1 MTLKTEKKR
10 RWIWYVHIY
19 YDVIR
24 QLKDRNRVVNS
35 SVLKTTMIGESQAEA
50 ESLST
55 YKRTMNYLK
64 GKVTTKNDIVKV
76 TKIEFMNRL
85 TKTMYEV

>member
-1 MTLKTEKKR
+1 MKR
-10 RWIWYVHIY
+10 RWIWYAYIY

-24 QLKDRNRVVNS
+24 QLKDKNRVVNS
-35 SVLKTTMIGESQAEA
+35 SVLKTTIVGESKLEA

-64 GKVTTKNDIVKV
+64 SKATTKNDIVKV
-76 TKIEFMNRL
+76 TKIEFINRL

>member
-1 MTLKTEKKR
+1 MKR
-10 RWIWYVHIY
+10 RWIWYAHIY

-24 QLKDRNRVVNS
+24 QLKDKNRVVNS
-35 SVLKTTMIGESQAEA
+35 SVLKTTIVGGSKSEA
-50 ESLST
+50 ESLPT

-76 TKIEFMNRL
+76 TKIEFINRL